1 MRSSTH
7 RDRIKRAV
15 KKSGLTVSA
24 FAEEIGVSPATL
36 RSWMRDPA
44 TDKSARTPKPLYVRE
59 AEAIA
64 ERCHQVR
71 CDECQ

>member
-7 RDRIKRAV
+7 RDRIRRAV
-15 KKSGLTVSA
+15 KKSGLTVRA
-24 FAEEIGVSPATL
+24 FAKALDVSPSTL

-59 AEAIA
+59 AAAIA
-64 ERCHQVR
+64 
-71 CDECQ
+71 